1 VIRVDQQGSIL
12 ITLLV
17 LFLGFYCGSR
27 HNEQGEVR
35 RGRGVGRVRRLGP
48 LDGQMMRESTQ
59 GPQDTFL
66 RADPDANRPSLPLV
80 T

>member
-1 VIRVDQQGSIL
+1 MRKAKLDVAGQ
-12 ITLLV
+12 
-17 LFLGFYCGSR
+17 
-27 HNEQGEVR
+27 N
-35 RGRGVGRVRRLGP
+35 VRRLVP